1 MVKKWLQFLNENN
14 QISEIIEN
22 IIVDWEINYNIKRKD
37 INTGDCYIFADKL
50 ISKLYSYGIKDCE
63 YLDNDFF
70 YDTAI
75 LDRTTKDSY
84 TK

>member
-70 YDTAI
+70 LRYCNI
-75 LDRTTKDSY
+75 GQNYQRFVH
-84 TK
+84 